1 MKEINLVKATEIN
14 TLEEYAT
21 VLLTSMGSLQTL
33 GGYQASV
40 LTKGILE
47 EDEAKIV
54 GYILDSIKALLNLYR
69 SQTENILDRTETT
82 EEEILKGL
90 MKLMPEMEIP
100 RKRRTTKKKEKKNEI
115 PPVS

>member
-1 MKEINLVKATEIN
+1 MNEINLVKSTEIN

-21 VLLTSMGSLQTL
+21 VLLTSMGSLKTL

-69 SQTENILDRTETT
+69 SQTENVLDRTETS
-82 EEEILKGL
+82 EEDILKGL
-90 MKLMPEMEIP
+90 MKLMPDLKIP
-100 RKRRTTKKKEKKNEI
+100 RKRSNTKAKKNKK
-115 PPVS
+115 SSKD